1 MNDATGSESSKT
13 ETAGKETIGARKP
26 ARKPAKPKTAK
37 ARDTGTS
44 GAKPRGRDGKSFAF
58 EAEVGKIL
66 DLMVHAVYSDREVFL
81 RELISNGADACEKLR
96 YEARRDDSLLAGD
109 PDLAVTLKPDADA
122 GTLVIEDNGIG
133 MDRDELAA
141 NLGTIARSGTQAF
154 VEALEEGV
162 DGSALIGRFGIGFYS
177 AFMVADK
184 VDVLSSKAG
193 GGDGHRWS
201 SDGRGTFEIEAD
213 DAAPARGTR
222 IVLHMKDDAKDFLD
236 PARLESIVRAHSAH
250 VPVPIRL
257 KEGETSREITDGGAL
272 WLKPR
277 SELSDDDYKD
287 FYNHVAGAWD
297 EPALT
302 VHYAAEGRQA
312 YRVLMFVPSE
322 KPFDMFDP
330 ARKGRTRLYVRRV
343 FITDDAEL
351 MPGYLR
357 FVRGLVDSDDLP
369 LNISR
374 EMLQESPLLA
384 QIRKGVANRILSELG
399 KLADKDP
406 EAYTKIWANF
416 GPVMKEGLY
425 EDMERRDA
433 LLGLSRFHTT
443 SDPDGWRS
451 LKEYIAD
458 LKPNQTAI
466 YYVTGETAAQAAASP
481 HLEGFRA
488 RGIEVLLLSDPV
500 DHFWVRTA
508 TGFDG
513 KPFRSVSQ
521 GDADIDNIALLDDT
535 RDEDDA
541 GSRTAVATLAAFVKQ
556 TLGDTVQDVRSS
568 TRLAESPVCLVATE
582 GALDR
587 RLERMLSR
595 QEGGGPDRSAPVL
608 ELNPRHP
615 LVRHLAEKAAAE
627 GDKALLADAAWLL
640 YDEACILDGETPADP
655 AAFAG
660 RLTRLL
666 LGKDLG

>member
-1 MNDATGSESSKT
+1 MSEATGKQS
-13 ETAGKETIGARKP
+13 AGKAKSTK
-26 ARKPAKPKTAK
+26 KPAKKSGASKSANPASG
-37 ARDTGTS
+37 DGTS
-44 GAKPRGRDGKSFAF
+44 YAF

-96 YEARRDDSLLAGD
+96 YAARSDDSLLAAD
-109 PDLAVTLKPDADA
+109 PDLAVTLILDSDA
-122 GTLVIEDNGIG
+122 GTLSVEDNGIG

-154 VEALEEGV
+154 VEALEEGA

-184 VDVLSSKAG
+184 VDVASRKAG

-213 DAAPARGTR
+213 DSAPARGTR
-222 IVLHMKDDAKDFLD
+222 IVLHLKEDAKAFLD
-236 PARLESIVRAHSAH
+236 ASTLESTVRAHSAH

-257 KEGETSREITDGGAL
+257 KDGETSREITDGGAL
-272 WLKPR
+272 WLKPK
-277 SELSDDDYKD
+277 SELSDEDYKE
-287 FYNHVAGAWD
+287 FYRHVAGAWD

-312 YRVLMFVPSE
+312 YRVLMFVPTE

-384 QIRKGVANRILSELG
+384 QIRKGVANRILPELG
-399 KLADKDP
+399 KLADKEPD
-406 EAYTKIWANF
+406 AYQKIWSNF
-416 GPVMKEGLY
+416 GPVLKEGLY
-425 EDMERRDA
+425 EDMERRDT
-433 LLGLSRFHTT
+433 LLGLSLFHTT
-443 SDPDGWRS
+443 TAPDGWRS
-451 LKEYIAD
+451 LKDYVAD

-508 TGFDG
+508 TGFEG

-521 GDADIDNIALLDDT
+521 GDADIEAIPLLDET
-535 RDEDDA
+535 AAEVDA
-541 GSRTAVATLAAFVKQ
+541 GSQSAVATLAAFVKQ
-556 TLGDTVQDVRSS
+556 TLGETVQDVRSS
-568 TRLAESPVCLVATE
+568 NRLAESPVCLVATE

-595 QEGGGPDRSAPVL
+595 QEGGGPERSAPVL
-608 ELNPRHP
+608 ELNPRHA
-615 LVRHLAEKAAAE
+615 LVRHLAEQATGD

-640 YDEACILDGETPADP
+640 YDEACILDGETPSDP

-666 LGKDLG
+666 LGQSAQS